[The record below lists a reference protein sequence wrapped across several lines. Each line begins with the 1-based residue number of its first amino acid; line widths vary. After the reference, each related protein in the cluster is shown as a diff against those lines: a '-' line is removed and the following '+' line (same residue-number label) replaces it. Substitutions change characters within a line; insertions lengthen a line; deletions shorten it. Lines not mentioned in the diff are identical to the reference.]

1 MPRRI
6 GTAGHAF
13 GGTDRMKSKGK
24 TANYKPAVDQE
35 KDLNLA
41 IYRIQKGRAHTNET
55 KVTIAAVA
63 REAGVSTALIHNHYP
78 AVAEVIREIQGRS
91 SRAMRDIKHQDLIAE
106 RQKSA
111 GYRQENEELKAKLAS
126 IASINEVLLEENSA
140 FKAKLRDRGVVELA
154 SSKPHR

>member
-1 MPRRI
+1 
-6 GTAGHAF
+6 
-13 GGTDRMKSKGK
+13 MKSKEK
-24 TANYKPAVDQE
+24 ASNYKPAVDRE
-35 KDLNLA
+35 KDLKLA
-41 IYRIQKGRAHTNET
+41 IYRIQKGRAHTKET

-78 AVAEVIREIQGRS
+78 AVAEAIREIQGRS

-111 GYRQENEELKAKLAS
+111 GYRQENEELRAKLAS

-140 FKAKLRDRGVVELA
+140 LKAKLKDRSVVELVSA
-154 SSKPHR
+154 QPRR